1 VFMDVQMPVLDG
13 LKATEQIVKR
23 WPREQRPVIIAM
35 TANSMQGDRERCL
48 DSGMD
53 DYLAKPLRPEALH
66 KALER
71 WGAGA
76 PASKGETAQPASLT
90 PTLQPSPASAPAPVT
105 NGHGT
110 PVDMDRLMYFTDG
123 NIANLRDIVD
133 IYLQQTE
140 KQFQQLTQAIHRG
153 ASGEIR
159 ALAHSCVGASA
170 TCGMVAVVGPM
181 RELERLGH
189 EGKVTEAPAA
199 LATSRAAFDQ
209 VRDFFTQYFHQHNQ
223 N

>member
-1 VFMDVQMPVLDG
+1 
-13 LKATEQIVKR
+13 
-23 WPREQRPVIIAM
+23 M
-35 TANSMQGDRERCL
+35 T
-48 DSGMD
+48 
-53 DYLAKPLRPEALH
+53 
-66 KALER
+66 
-71 WGAGA
+71 
-76 PASKGETAQPASLT
+76 
-90 PTLQPSPASAPAPVT
+90 APAPAPPPPQPISSLSPAP
-105 NGHGT
+105 NGSAE

-140 KQFQQLTQAIHRG
+140 KQFQQLTQAINRQ
-153 ASGEIR
+153 AAGEIR

-189 EGKVTEAPAA
+189 EGNVQQAPAA

-209 VRDFFTQYFHQHNQ
+209 IRSFFEQYFHQHNQ